1 MKLHTKINLSLLH
14 FKTNSGSLRNI
25 AKFIN
30 VGKDLDETCN
40 MEDMA
45 KMHHNFQNLL
55 LHASSFSKEP
65 DPIIPFMVTDPIIPF
80 MGTDPIIPF
89 MGTDPIIPLLVN
101 DPTIL

>member
-1 MKLHTKINLSLLH
+1 MKLHTKKISPCCI
-14 FKTNSGSLRNI
+14 FKTNSGSTKI

-89 MGTDPIIPLLVN
+89 LVN

>member
-1 MKLHTKINLSLLH
+1 MKLHTKKISPCCI

>member
-1 MKLHTKINLSLLH
+1 MKLHTKNISPCCI
-14 FKTNSGSLRNI
+14 FKTNSGSTNI

-55 LHASSFSKEP
+55 LHARSLSKEP
-65 DPIIPFMVTDPIIPF
+65 DPIIPF

-89 MGTDPIIPLLVN
+89 MDTDPIIPFLVN